1 MSWQPQDP
9 KEIVAHARE
18 HLPCTDCGAT
28 PGEACTRPGKGKTV
42 CRPRYIAAAIA
53 LRQRAKAARRTL
65 EQAAEIA
72 ALFARLPRLSPAEI
86 EAGRSP
92 AGGFTREQLAAW
104 GVPWPPPAGWLHA
117 LLHGAGSSDPGNPAA
132 RTAS

>member
-1 MSWQPQDP
+1 MTQDP
-9 KEIVAHARE
+9 QEIAGHAHE
-18 HLPCTDCGAT
+18 HLPCTDCGAA
-28 PGEACTRPGKGKTV
+28 PGEACTMPGKGRSV
-42 CRPRYIAAAIA
+42 CKPRYIAAAIA
-53 LRQRAKAARRTL
+53 LRQQAKIARRSP

-117 LLHGAGSSDPGNPAA
+117 LLHGPDSPSPT
-132 RTAS
+132 R